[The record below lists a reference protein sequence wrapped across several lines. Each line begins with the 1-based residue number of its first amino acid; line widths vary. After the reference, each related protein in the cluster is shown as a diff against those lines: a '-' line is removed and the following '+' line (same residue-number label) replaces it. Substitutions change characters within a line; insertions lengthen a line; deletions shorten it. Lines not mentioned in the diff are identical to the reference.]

1 MNKRIAVFVV
11 LMSIAAQPAMAGSV
25 SSTIEQIRDRLLA
38 AQPDLPISTV
48 SKSEFPGLYDVEL
61 TNGQK
66 LYASKVGDYLL
77 TGELYKVTGQG
88 LVNLTQQARNEARE
102 SRIIKVRESKS
113 SAIDEIRESKI
124 SAIDES
130 QMIVFSP
137 ENPKATITIFTDID
151 CGYCRKLH
159 RDVPA
164 LNEMGIAVRYLA
176 FPRAGVGSKTY
187 RNMVSAWCAEDKLDA
202 MNKLKS
208 GISIPEK
215 TCVNPIKEQYQLG
228 QQLGVTGTPAVV
240 LESGKLVPGYLE
252 PRIMAMAVGL
262 D

>member
-25 SSTIEQIRDRLLA
+25 ASTIEQIRGRILG
-38 AQPDLPISTV
+38 AQPGLPISTV
-48 SKSEFPGLYDVEL
+48 SKSEFPGLYEVEL
-61 TNGQK
+61 TSGQK
-66 LYASKVGDYLL
+66 LYASKTGDYLL
-77 TGELYKVTGQG
+77 AGELYKVTGHG
-88 LVNLTQQARNEARE
+88 LVNLTQQ
-102 SRIIKVRESKS
+102 SKN
-113 SAIDEIRESKI
+113 EIRVSKI

-137 ENPKATITIFTDID
+137 ENPKATITVFTDID

-187 RNMVSAWCAEDKLDA
+187 QKMVSAWCADDKLGA
-202 MNKLKS
+202 MDKLKS
-208 GISIPEK
+208 GISIPAK

-228 QQLGVTGTPAVV
+228 QQVGVTGTPALV
-240 LESGKLVPGYLE
+240 LESGQLVPGYLE
-252 PRIMAMAVGL
+252 PQKMAMAVGL
-262 D
+262 N